1 MKKLFRD
8 KSWTNYLLW
17 EVLKIKNIATK
28 SNRVVIVD
36 DNEDITGVFSD
47 ILEIGGFNVVGIGHN
62 GKEAVSLYMKHN
74 PDFIFLDVMMPVMN
88 GIQAL
93 KEIKEI
99 DPKANVIIVTADN
112 GIEVIQKLEKL
123 NATAIIVK
131 PFKMEAIFETIK
143 NIIK

>member
-1 MKKLFRD
+1 M
-8 KSWTNYLLW
+8 
-17 EVLKIKNIATK
+17 TK

-36 DNEDITGVFSD
+36 DNEDITSVMSD

-62 GKEAVSLYMKHN
+62 GKEAVSLYIKHK
-74 PDFIFLDVMMPVMN
+74 PDFIFLDVTMPIMD

-93 KEIKEI
+93 KEIKEE
-99 DPKANVIIVTADN
+99 DSKANVIMITADDGT
-112 GIEVIQKLEKL
+112 GIIQELKKL

-131 PFKMEAIFETIK
+131 PFKIETIFETIK